1 MRISREEVAYVAR
14 LARLELSP
22 EEEAR
27 MTGQLDALLGYV
39 AKLEELDTKGV
50 ATTTHVLAMR
60 NVLRD
65 DISGESLPRER
76 ALAGGPSQDGENF
89 LVPRVLS

>member
-22 EEEAR
+22 AEEEP
-27 MTGQLDALLGYV
+27 MTGHLDALLGYV
-39 AKLEELDTKGV
+39 AKLEELDTAGV
-50 ATTTHVLAMR
+50 VPTTHVLAMC
-60 NVLRD
+60 NVVRD
-65 DISGESLPRER
+65 DVPAASLPREQ
-76 ALAGGPSQDGENF
+76 ALAGAPRQDGESF